1 MAAADQGSKW
11 LIGASPEAW
20 AQWALD
26 DPAVQVETQ
35 LSTEFQHLTRLSD
48 SLLRVSRGKETFLVL
63 TEVQLRPDRRMPRR
77 MRAYAALAEEKYDL
91 QVYPIVFQLL
101 PVGGIE
107 ALPASYHSEL
117 LGLLA
122 HQDYRVIKAWE
133 IEAETVLAE
142 ENLALLPFVPL
153 MAGADEGV
161 IRRGVSLLRARQADE
176 RLETILGLFASFVLD
191 IETIQQIVRWDMNI
205 LRESPWY
212 QEILEEGLKQGREEG
227 REEGILQGQRE
238 AILNFLRIRFYLQ
251 AETNDAL
258 TQRLAQIQSVIALQ
272 TLVVAA
278 AEAETLANFIE
289 RLDEVA
295 PLATDEK
302 DR

>member
-1 MAAADQGSKW
+1 M
-11 LIGASPEAW
+11 
-20 AQWALD
+20 
-26 DPAVQVETQ
+26 
-35 LSTEFQHLTRLSD
+35 
-48 SLLRVSRGKETFLVL
+48 
-63 TEVQLRPDRRMPRR
+63 
-77 MRAYAALAEEKYDL
+77 
-91 QVYPIVFQLL
+91 
-101 PVGGIE
+101 
-107 ALPASYHSEL
+107 
-117 LGLLA
+117 
-122 HQDYRVIKAWE
+122 
-133 IEAETVLAE
+133 
-142 ENLALLPFVPL
+142 
-153 MAGADEGV
+153 

-258 TQRLAQIQSVIALQ
+258 TERLAQIQSVIALQ

-295 PLATDEK
+295 PLAAD
-302 DR
+302 